1 MDIPSLTDPDWAVGF
16 LRRQTTGIIP
26 PGSLKCAT
34 RSALNSESSKSIGQK
49 VHLSPEAKEQAEV
62 FQQARFFCGRTL
74 KTTTYWFLCK
84 SMLSRK
90 QHVSKQEVI
99 QATICNTS
107 YNILQCEGLRAR
119 DKSWQIQTNLSCR
132 FCVCV

>member
-1 MDIPSLTDPDWAVGF
+1 MDLPCYTQFNRSRLGSRLLTASNYWDHPPRSPLAKKF
-16 LRRQTTGIIP
+16 TCLPRPKSKLKSSNRRP
-26 PGSLKCAT
+26 
-34 RSALNSESSKSIGQK
+34 
-49 VHLSPEAKEQAEV
+49 V
-62 FQQARFFCGRTL
+62 FFCGRTL

-99 QATICNTS
+99 QATICN
-107 YNILQCEGLRAR
+107 ILKCEGLRAR

-132 FCVCV
+132 FCVCVIQNWICF